1 MPHVG
6 IVTGLVLG
14 CCGRALACDRFELI
28 CLTRFAASLTPPTSY
43 IFPSFSYAALGCRML
58 LSVRVWNPV
67 VSGILCSRSF
77 VRKKW
82 VMDIFTFIR
91 GLFSNDLYIQVWEK
105 RLKVSNIQTRE
116 VYEIEPLM
124 AIEIQPKGHRV
135 VFKIGASCKSL
146 DAKKYQIIN
155 PFSHPRSL
163 MVDFEVAEKLLQHA
177 IRELHKSNFLT
188 PSPRVI
194 IQPME
199 KIDGGLTFI
208 ERKAFGELCLGAGAI
223 EVIVYTGD
231 EMALHNI
238 DFAKVKQSES
248 SEK

>member
-1 MPHVG
+1 MSARDEQSKC
-6 IVTGLVLG
+6 GLFNSASAFLFCVNYLG
-14 CCGRALACDRFELI
+14 FRNLDNQSQHGSFSRGC
-28 CLTRFAASLTPPTSY
+28 TPYPRFAASLTPPPLY
-43 IFPSFSYAALGCRML
+43 ISLNFSYAALGCRML
-58 LSVRVWNPV
+58 LSVRVWFPI

-163 MVDFEVAEKLLQHA
+163 LADFEVVEKLLQHA
-177 IRELHKSNFLT
+177 IRECSGT
-188 PSPRVI
+188 VI
-194 IQPME
+194 
-199 KIDGGLTFI
+199 LAT
-208 ERKAFGELCLGAGAI
+208 
-223 EVIVYTGD
+223 
-231 EMALHNI
+231 
-238 DFAKVKQSES
+238 
-248 SEK
+248 